1 MRPSHKRLAM
11 KIEELIAALGTEE
24 KPLVV
29 VDVSISPD
37 DIAAIEERL
46 PGNVGEQHRA
56 QSLLIDAM
64 WSKALAEHPDHR
76 DSPILYLTRTFSARQ
91 PVHEA

>member
-1 MRPSHKRLAM
+1 MKPSHKRLAVQ
-11 KIEELIAALGTEE
+11 IENIIVALGSEM

-46 PGNVGEQHRA
+46 SGNVGEQHRA
-56 QSLLIDAM
+56 QSLLIDAA
-64 WSKALAEHPDHR
+64 WSKALAEHLSEHPER
-76 DSPILYLTRTFSARQ
+76 KGGPILYLTRTAA
-91 PVHEA
+91 PAG

>member
-1 MRPSHKRLAM
+1 MKPSHKRLAVQ
-11 KIEELIAALGTEE
+11 IENIIAALGTEE

-29 VDVSISPD
+29 VDVAITAD
-37 DIAAIEERL
+37 EIDAIAKRL
-46 PGNVGEQHRA
+46 PGNAGEQHRA

-64 WSKALAEHPDHR
+64 WNKALAEHPGHR

-91 PVHEA
+91 PVHEG

>member
-11 KIEELIAALGTEE
+11 KVEELIAALGTEV

-29 VDVSISPD
+29 IDVTITAD
-37 DIAAIEERL
+37 EIDAIAERL
-46 PGNVGEQHRA
+46 PGNAGEQHRA

-64 WSKALAEHPDHR
+64 WNKALAEHPGHR

-91 PVHEA
+91 PVHEG

>member
-1 MRPSHKRLAM
+1 M
-11 KIEELIAALGTEE
+11 KVEELIAALGTEE

-29 VDVSISPD
+29 IDVAITAD
-37 DIAAIEERL
+37 EIDAIAKRL
-46 PGNVGEQHRA
+46 PGNAGEHRA

-64 WSKALAEHPDHR
+64 WNKALAEHPGHR

-91 PVHEA
+91 PVHEG